1 MATAIPVSVQKAKE
15 DNLFLRNIIL
25 FQGAGVLLGLGVL
38 PAAGLILAVTV
49 VIGLMVS
56 RITQRRLPEA
66 IQLLMILHFLQPYLR
81 TYAKSLPY
89 FFVELSTIIFV
100 MLYLREYATQTVTEL
115 RTVLTLMAVYFVI
128 EVVSYT
134 EYSEWMHYRAVLG
147 NSLALTMLV
156 YAGVKR
162 TKVVLPIEKIIRI
175 LLLSGALLAGVILSA
190 HLRGNIEYDSES
202 NFEASNGMGPV
213 QLSFYLALTAFLFFY
228 KFFNESDSKQKI
240 FYVSQMLLVAG
251 LSALT
256 FSRGGLYFLGAYTA
270 FYLFFNRHKFSK
282 AKNSTY
288 MAIVF
293 VPMLFFAYSTV
304 LNITGEKVVE
314 RFEEEGTGN
323 RDVLLDYGIQIF
335 QENPA
340 LGVGTSGFFEY
351 VSQPRLWGKKSG
363 AHNEFVRSLAEH
375 GMLGGII
382 YFGFVIACFVG
393 IKARRLPLDEK
404 SVYYIFMF
412 SYIAGTIH
420 NGQKIGLQ
428 CFMVFLAISPL
439 TSNVFKN
446 DPSAE
451 FKPRPFNKPQANL
464 VPKA

>member
-1 MATAIPVSVQKAKE
+1 MVTALPQSIQKTKE
-15 DNLFLRNIIL
+15 DKNFLRNVML
-25 FQGAGVLLGLGVL
+25 YQGAGVILGFGIIPAPVLMLGLL
-38 PAAGLILAVTV
+38 V
-49 VIGLMVS
+49 VIGLMIS
-56 RITQRRLPEA
+56 RMTQKRLPDS
-66 IQLLMILHFLQPYLR
+66 IHMLLILHFLQPYTR
-81 TYAKSLPY
+81 TYIKGLPY
-89 FFVELSTIIFV
+89 FFVELNTIIFV

-115 RTVLTLMAVYFVI
+115 RTVLTLISVYFVL

-162 TKVVLPIEKIIRI
+162 TKVHIPLEVIIRSM
-175 LLLSGALLAGVILSA
+175 LMCGALLAGIILSA
-190 HLRGNIEYDSES
+190 HLRGNIEYGSES

-228 KFFNESDSKQKI
+228 KFFNENDSKKKL
-240 FYVSQMLLVAG
+240 FFVGQMLVVAG

-256 FSRGGLYFLGAYTA
+256 FSRGGLYFLGAYAA
-270 FYLFFNRHKFSK
+270 FYLFFNSHKFSK

-288 MAIVF
+288 MALVF
-293 VPMLFFAYSTV
+293 IPMVFFAYTTIIK
-304 LNITGEKVVE
+304 ITDNKVTE
-314 RFEEEGTGN
+314 RFNEEGTGN
-323 RDVLLDYGIQIF
+323 RDLLLEYGLQIF
-335 QENPA
+335 AEHPA
-340 LGVGTSGFFEY
+340 FGVGTSGFFEY
-351 VSQPRLWGKKSG
+351 VSQARLWGKKSG

-375 GMLGGII
+375 GLLGGII
-382 YFGFVIACFVG
+382 YFGFVIVTFTG
-393 IKARRLPLDEK
+393 IKQRRLPLDEK

-439 TSNVFKN
+439 TSSTFKSDPIAAFRPKSIKSNVKM
-446 DPSAE
+446 
-451 FKPRPFNKPQANL
+451 

>member
-1 MATAIPVSVQKAKE
+1 MATAIPLSVQKAKE
-15 DNLFLRNIIL
+15 DNLFLRDIL
-25 FQGAGVLLGLGVL
+25 LIQGFGVFLGFGVLPGPALILGVL
-38 PAAGLILAVTV
+38 VI
-49 VIGLMVS
+49 IGLMVS
-56 RITQRRLPEA
+56 RITQRRLAES
-66 IQLLMILHFLQPYLR
+66 IQFLMILHFLQPYLR

-100 MLYLREYATQTVTEL
+100 MLYLREFATQTVTEL
-115 RTVLTLMAVYFVI
+115 RAILTLISVYFVI

-162 TKVVLPIEKIIRI
+162 TKVVIPIEQIVRI
-175 LLLSGALLAGVILSA
+175 LLLAGALLSGVILSA
-190 HLRGNIEYDSES
+190 HLRGNIEYGSES
-202 NFEASNGMGPV
+202 NFDASNGMGPV

-228 KFFNESDSKQKI
+228 KFFNESDSKQKL
-240 FYVSQMLLVAG
+240 FYVFQMLLVAG

-270 FYLFFNRHKFSK
+270 FYLFFNRHKFSR

-293 VPMLFFAYSTV
+293 IPMLFFAYSTI
-304 LNITGEKVVE
+304 LNITNNKVVD

-323 RDVLLDYGIQIF
+323 RDLLFDYGLQIF

-340 LGVGTSGFFEY
+340 FGVGTSGFFEY

-363 AHNEFVRSLAEH
+363 AHNEFIRSLAEH
-375 GMLGGII
+375 GILGGIV
-382 YFGFVIACFVG
+382 YFGFVISAFTG
-393 IKARRLPLDEK
+393 IRSRRLPLDEK
-404 SVYYIFMF
+404 SLYYIFMF

-439 TSNVFKN
+439 TSSTFKN
-446 DPSAE
+446 DPNAA
-451 FKPRPFNKPQANL
+451 FKPRTFKKPQSNL